1 MCWPDLDQ
9 QSCHPLGWRDTE
21 STRVKPGNSCSI
33 CWTWEKAVCTGRDS
47 YHWWFMLDKW
57 SCSSDDCNCF
67 RPSEASRVDSPSWS
81 DPRCLLVPSM
91 RIWEWQ
97 PKKNQLWTL
106 DCQTDFTNMLP
117 RWQVLKHIETTGL
130 EGSRQPLS
138 LNQNGSQPTVLVL
151 VQCDS
156 SCIEL
161 LQVQQIQ
168 SRTYASRKMFPSRK
182 WNLEFWMSKS
192 PPPGI
197 YRFSV
202 FIRETVFFHR
212 KKHWGESS
220 PGLLR
225 RHPTAYVAMI
235 NHPYGL
241 MVHRCL

>member
-1 MCWPDLDQ
+1 MCWPDPDQ

-33 CWTWEKAVCTGRDS
+33 CWTWEKSVCTGRDS
-47 YHWWFMLDKW
+47 YHWWLMLDKW

-67 RPSEASRVDSPSWS
+67 RPSEASRQSKLVWSKMSPGS
-81 DPRCLLVPSM
+81 
-91 RIWEWQ
+91 IYENGIEWQ
-97 PKKNQLWTL
+97 PKKNQLGTL

-138 LNQNGSQPTVLVL
+138 LNQNGSQPTLLVL

-156 SCIEL
+156 SFIEL

-182 WNLEFWMSKS
+182 WNLEFRMSKS

-197 YRFSV
+197 YRFSA
-202 FIRETVFFHR
+202 FRRETVFFTE
-212 KKHWGESS
+212 KNTEGKAVLVFWGAI
-220 PGLLR
+220 PQR
-225 RHPTAYVAMI
+225 TWQW
-235 NHPYGL
+235 
-241 MVHRCL
+241 